1 MANGGQINY
10 SIGFNVD
17 YSGLNQLK
25 TSLQQIQQMT
35 GYDFMKINGIKDVG
49 IADQQLKKIKTTI
62 KSVEVALEK
71 AFNTDL
77 GSVNITKF
85 NQLLNQSKI
94 NVNDVYGACSKLG
107 AAGQTAFRG
116 MTGQLLTTNTQLKQ
130 THSLIETMS
139 ITMKNTLKWGAASSV
154 MNSFTNNIQ
163 QAYGYVKH
171 LDTSLNDI
179 RIVTGKSAD
188 EMGRFAKVANDSAKA
203 LGQSTTAY
211 TEASLIYY
219 QQGLEDREAQA
230 RAETTLKAANVTGQT
245 GREVSEQLTAVWN
258 GYKVSAAETELYVDK
273 LAAVAASTASDL
285 EELSTGMSKVASAA
299 STSGVDIDQ
308 LNATLSTVI
317 SVTRQAPET
326 VGTAFKTIY
335 ARLGD
340 LAVDG
345 VDEFGTSLGQ
355 ISSKMKTMGIEILD
369 ETGNMRE
376 MGTVVEEVAAKWDTW
391 TSAQKQ
397 AAAVAM
403 AGKRQYNNLIAL
415 FENWDMYEDALLTSA
430 NAAGTLQNQQ
440 DIYMESTAAHLAT
453 LKASVE
459 DIWDSL
465 IDTSGINA
473 VIDGITL
480 ITDGMGTFID
490 SIGGSAGAL
499 LMLSSAALG
508 VFGKDI
514 SVGIAKS
521 IANMDAYMESVHKTN
536 AEMAIMREYNKTTI
550 NDEGTQKMIG
560 MKQQMLQ
567 INDYLNEQEREMG
580 NQFIKNTQNL
590 YDERDAIQA
599 RVDAAKDSYKR
610 ETGEDFDSSFN
621 MEKLRTEL
629 ESSANDFD
637 RFYKKG
643 GSGIEKLSQKWKAY
657 GRAIEASDDLYSP
670 ETLKAQQDYIDAIGS
685 GEKNIDNFTQR
696 VETLLD
702 SGRLEEEQRSKLQ
715 KSYDNY
721 LNSLSEGDGTLKD
734 NTKSLGKLV
743 DVESAYNE
751 AVKTTSNVLHTQ
763 TEDLKNLDSAINANT
778 AAIQNNEAEQA
789 RWYRQKQTEI
799 QVQNYVNATQ
809 GLTMLT
815 AGVVSAYSAFKALGD
830 ESLSSGEKLIQ
841 FSMGITTAVS
851 SIGMGLLQI
860 TASIAQIKASREAY
874 KATIAAQGK
883 HTVAT
888 VKNSGAVKT
897 NTGTTIKNS
906 SARIKSKTAIDAET
920 AALQK
925 NTIAKLANN
934 KAFAGP
940 KMKEGVAGPKMKGSL
955 NFKKGPTL
963 KKQDTQGFG
972 ALLDGL
978 DTKLKNNKVIGG
990 VLSKAGKGAGGAG
1003 LLNGFGKL
1011 PAAVLGLTRIVTV
1024 AGAASLAIWGISQA
1038 LDAHNIKAEKA
1049 AEKAQEMGQRYAAS
1063 KANYDTFS
1071 ASIENY
1077 DTAIEGL
1084 KGLVKGTEEYE
1095 AQVQSANDAALE
1107 LLNTVDGLQADYSGD
1122 VITFKETK
1130 DGKDA
1135 LGEIESQRRQALAT
1149 DQKMLYDAQ
1158 NKATE
1163 ASIHAEVVD
1172 LYREIG
1178 SLTMTSTTD
1187 KGQPDITSRQEFELA
1202 IQDLSKVMNDQD
1214 ISFKDAVKDLKLD
1227 NPALENALIDN
1238 KDKISE
1244 LVFSNQDLINSQDVL
1259 NQTITKAFLED
1270 NPEYSGK
1277 TEAEKDYLSG
1287 QIGSELNMDN
1297 TEYATAYNE
1306 SKWLQKT
1313 NFYGRVATQT
1323 GASDE
1328 EIAQEYAHQHNL
1340 EYKGSAGLG
1349 GKAKFEDSDGDIVK
1363 YTISE
1368 MSKYLAEKDAAEA
1381 VTSQDSKT
1389 FNAYA
1394 EQMGE
1399 AQNLANLLW
1408 GDMENSFNQE
1418 GVYNDI
1424 LEFIS
1429 SGENWDEFLGGA
1441 QYSEKEISG
1450 MTQKAQ
1456 NLTEK
1461 DVKNIDLSKTEYDSY
1476 DALIKAIQEAFNGAN
1491 SEEAK
1496 EKRKENALERSE
1508 SSIDAA
1514 VEAEGFD
1521 KGELEEHR
1529 DLLLENEE
1537 ALKGNIEAA
1546 TELAIIQKKQ
1556 QRGMDNLCENWE
1568 DYNSILRDSEASYA
1582 DQSKASKG
1590 VLDSLKDLYDLTEE
1604 ELEMLPANFVK
1615 DNLDKIEAVKN
1626 GVDGAYEDLLAEIGK
1641 EIVLDL
1647 KLRPGA
1653 EEQLLNHIDGIMNVV
1668 DTKDLEFGA
1677 TLNDT
1682 NYTETLNNMI
1692 LNGQATAADISAALA
1707 GVQFDP
1713 KITFRE
1719 VPIEDFTSDDQTT
1732 TWDVI
1737 DPITGEVTTATAKNI
1752 HKFQQNGKVKIPVI
1766 DGSNTT
1772 YKGSGGGL
1780 KPSKSSGGGGGGG
1793 SSTSKKTYKT
1803 TEKKRDR
1810 YREVNNSLSKLS
1822 TELDRLA
1829 EKQEKLFGKDLLDN
1843 LNKQLD
1849 VLEQQKKVT
1858 QEKLAIA
1865 QKEAK
1870 EMRKS
1875 TTDERK
1881 GYYNDLKDFGITFDS
1896 EGNIE
1901 NYQEKMKALDDKIAR
1916 RNKYFNSKS
1925 AKWQSSKKG
1934 EKYDKKTARLEANRD
1949 TLEDLKEKYDT
1960 LLYDTIPGLVDE
1972 MTQVAYSQIEIKLEA
1987 FQIEADLR
1995 LDVTEARSDW
2005 ADFEAELAELQF
2017 PDDLT
2022 KQLQPTIDFLNAEL
2036 GDVTETT
2043 LIDGTTATMTKT
2055 ADALYHEITTL
2066 TKDWQQWRE
2075 LGPEGYTGQ
2084 FSATKENGE
2093 IVYDEAT
2100 VRELI
2105 EENIE
2110 TLQEEVLRIEEAFE
2124 TIHEGYLDS
2133 IDAVIEGLDEEL
2145 EVLEYIG
2152 NQLEHNVRMTE
2163 LLKGENAYEDM
2174 AKNYAAQRINN
2185 KNILA
2190 EYEQRMTF
2198 LRQEIANTTDKDAK
2212 KVLEEEYRNTLEN
2225 YEEALESAAE
2235 LIQTEFENAVN
2246 LQLQKFDEALGT
2258 LNSNGDAIGTMGIK
2272 TQWEID
2278 TNNAEKYLDTVEKT
2292 FGIQDFANK
2301 VKTSIADTN
2310 SISAQKKLNNLLD
2323 DQLEKLREKDKLTQY
2338 DLDRAN
2344 ALYEIELK
2352 KIALEEAQNNKSQMR
2367 LRRDASGN
2375 YSYQFVADQDGVA
2388 QAQQELLEAQNNL
2401 YSLDKDTMK
2410 ERQQELWDVYQEYQD
2425 LMIEYSQLSAEEREK
2440 YEDIYAAKFADIQ
2453 SRMTNLGAECAD
2465 IQINLAESAAATM
2478 AQAYEDM
2485 GKGIDYTLEEIV
2497 PKWATG
2503 MDEMIAKINAPDGS
2517 FIAAMNETFKEIKT
2531 LGEQAATDMKA
2542 IGQKSAAAYTAANE
2556 EAKKW
2561 QKSAEA
2567 TTKELTTQ
2575 YDKLKA
2581 MNDEAV
2587 KHRDFWKEI
2596 EANIVAAAKA
2606 ANDYNIAA
2614 TGGEADEIQ
2623 GDRTSDEGGT
2633 GGTAGDAGTGGTAGG
2648 TGTGSGKKELT
2659 TQRKKGIAEA
2669 IVRLDNFG
2677 GWGKGNTRK
2686 NRINKKFK
2694 KVNDK
2699 TAYSVVQ
2706 DYVNKLLSGAVENSF
2721 TKKQLKN
2728 NYKYSHFDTG
2738 GYTGDWSGDMG
2749 KMAVL
2754 HKKEL
2759 ILNAKD
2765 TVNILE
2771 AVKLLR
2777 TFADD
2782 YYKVQKEIN
2791 SSSNNNSTT
2800 STPIIENLA
2809 AMMTSAI
2816 ALNMN
2821 KMISSFEPVSKS
2833 IKDLTTEEKSDIIN
2847 IEINAD
2853 FPNANSAKEIEKAFL
2868 ELTNIA
2874 TQRAYSTKR

>member
-139 ITMKNTLKWGAASSV
+139 TTMKNTLKWGAASSI
-154 MNSFTNNIQ
+154 MNSFANNIQ

-219 QQGLEDREAQA
+219 QQGLADREAQA

-536 AEMAIMREYNKTTI
+536 AEMAVMREYNKTTI

-621 MEKLRTEL
+621 MEKLRSEL

-778 AAIQNNEAEQA
+778 AAIQSNEAEQA

-841 FSMGITTAVS
+841 FSMGITTAIS

-860 TASIAQIKASREAY
+860 TASVAQIKASREAY

-883 HTVAT
+883 HTAAT

-906 SARIKSKTAIDAET
+906 SARMKSKTAIDAET

-925 NTIAKLANN
+925 NTIAKLTNN
-934 KAFAGP
+934 KAFT
-940 KMKEGVAGPKMKGSL
+940 EGKMKGSL
-955 NFKKGPTL
+955 NLKKGPTL

-1071 ASIENY
+1071 ANVENY
-1077 DTAIEGL
+1077 DSAIEGL
-1084 KGLVKGTEEYE
+1084 KGLIKGTEEYE

-1122 VITFKETK
+1122 VITFKETE

-1135 LGEIESQRRQALAT
+1135 LKEIESQRRQALAT

-1163 ASIHAEVVD
+1163 ASIHAKAVD

-1187 KGQPDITSRQEFELA
+1187 KGQTNITSRQEFESA
-1202 IQDLSKVMNDQD
+1202 IQDLSKVMDDQD
-1214 ISFKDAVKDLKLD
+1214 ISFEDAVKNLKLD
-1227 NPALENALIDN
+1227 NSALENALIDN
-1238 KDKISE
+1238 KDKVSE
-1244 LVFSNQDLINSQDVL
+1244 LVSSNQDLINSQDIL
-1259 NQTITKAFLED
+1259 NQTITRAFLED
-1270 NPEYSGK
+1270 NPEYKGK

-1297 TEYATAYNE
+1297 AEYATAYNE

-1323 GASDE
+1323 GVSDE
-1328 EIAQEYAHQHNL
+1328 EIAQEYASQHNL

-1381 VTSQDSKT
+1381 VTSEDSET
-1389 FNAYA
+1389 FKAYTG
-1394 EQMGE
+1394 QMVE
-1399 AQNLANLLW
+1399 AQNLADLLW

-1418 GVYNDI
+1418 GIYNDI

-1429 SGENWDEFLGGA
+1429 SGENWNEFLGGA
-1441 QYSEKEISG
+1441 QYSEEEISG
-1450 MTQKAQ
+1450 MAQKAQ
-1456 NLTEK
+1456 NLTEE

-1496 EKRKENALERSE
+1496 EERKENALERSE

-1568 DYNSILRDSEASYA
+1568 DYTSILKDSEASYA

-1615 DNLDKIEAVKN
+1615 DNLDKIEDVKN
-1626 GVDGAYEDLLAEIGK
+1626 GVEGAYEDLLAEIGK
-1641 EIVLDL
+1641 EIVIGL
-1647 KLRPGA
+1647 KLKPEA
-1653 EEQLLNHIDGIMNVV
+1653 QNELSNAVDGIMNAIDV
-1668 DTKDLEFGA
+1668 KDLEFGA
-1677 TLNDT
+1677 TLDDT
-1682 NYTETLNNMI
+1682 GFTNALNAM
-1692 LNGQATAADISAALA
+1692 LENGQITQADLNAVFDAI
-1707 GVQFDP
+1707 QFDP
-1713 KITFRE
+1713 EYSYKE
-1719 VPIEDFTSDDQTT
+1719 VPANTLSKEWLHQEAEIINPKTGDVETVTLTSDHLNSE
-1732 TWDVI
+1732 DVM
-1737 DPITGEVTTATAKNI
+1737 VR
-1752 HKFQQNGKVKIPVI
+1752 VPVI
-1766 DGSNTT
+1766 NGSKTT
-1772 YKGSGGGL
+1772 YKGGGGGL
-1780 KPSKSSGGGGGGG
+1780 KSSKGSGGGGGGG
-1793 SSTSKKTYKT
+1793 GSKPKKTYKT
-1803 TEKKRDR
+1803 SEKKRDR
-1810 YREVNNSLSKLS
+1810 YREVNNSLKELG

-1843 LNKQLD
+1843 LNDQLK
-1849 VLEQQKKVT
+1849 VLEEQKKVT

-1865 QKEAK
+1865 QKEAA

-1875 TTDERK
+1875 TTNERK

-1901 NYQEKMKALDDKIAR
+1901 NYQEKMKALEDEIAR

-1934 EKYDKKTARLEANRD
+1934 ENYDEETARLEANRD
-1949 TLEDLKEKYDT
+1949 TLENLKEEYDT

-1972 MTQVAYSQIEIKLEA
+1972 ITQAAYDQIEIKLEA

-1995 LDVTEARSDW
+1995 LDVTEARSNW

-2017 PDDLT
+2017 PDDLA
-2022 KQLQPTIDFLNAEL
+2022 KQLQPTMDYLNAEL
-2036 GDVTETT
+2036 GDITETT

-2066 TKDWQQWRE
+2066 TNDWQQWRE

-2084 FSATKENGE
+2084 FSATGENGKV
-2093 IVYDEAT
+2093 VYDEAT

-2110 TLQEEVLRIEEAFE
+2110 ALQEEVLRVEEAFKA
-2124 TIHEGYLDS
+2124 IHEGYLDS

-2163 LLKGENAYEDM
+2163 LLKGENAYADM
-2174 AKNYAAQRINN
+2174 AENYAAQRTNN
-2185 KNILA
+2185 ESILA
-2190 EYEQRMTF
+2190 EYEQRMAF
-2198 LRQEIANTTDKDAK
+2198 LRQEIANTTDEDAK

-2292 FGIQDFANK
+2292 YGIQDFANK

-2375 YSYQFVADQDGVA
+2375 YSYQFVADQDGIA

-2401 YSLDKDTMK
+2401 YALDKDTMK
-2410 ERQQELWDVYQEYQD
+2410 ERQEELWDVYQEYQD
-2425 LMIEYSQLSAEEREK
+2425 LMVEYSQLSAEEREK

-2485 GKGIDYTLEEIV
+2485 GKGIDYTLEEII

-2517 FIAAMNETFKEIKT
+2517 FIAAMNETFKEVKK
-2531 LGEQAATDMKA
+2531 LGEQAAADMKA
-2542 IGQKSAAAYTAANE
+2542 IGQKSAAAYTAATK
-2556 EAKKW
+2556 EAEKW

-2567 TTKELTTQ
+2567 TTEELITQ

-2623 GDRTSDEGGT
+2623 EGRTSDEGGT

-2677 GWGKGNTRK
+2677 GWGKGSKRK
-2686 NRINKKFK
+2686 ERINSKFK
-2694 KVNDK
+2694 KVDNK

-2721 TKKQLKN
+2721 TTKQLKN

-2738 GYTGDWSGDMG
+2738 GYTGDWSGNMG

-2782 YYKVQKEIN
+2782 YYRVQKEIN

-2821 KMISSFEPVSKS
+2821 KMISSFEPVPKS

-2853 FPNANSAKEIEKAFL
+2853 FPNANVADEIEKAFL
-2868 ELTNIA
+2868 HMTNIA
-2874 TQRAYSTKR
+2874 TQRAHSNKRG